1 MRDGYDFSHAEK
13 NPYVKGEKIP
23 ITIRLDSK
31 VVNYFKLLSKE
42 VNMPYQTIIN
52 AYLTDC
58 AIKERKLTLHWD

>member
-1 MRDGYDFSHAEK
+1 MRDGYDFSLAEK